1 MSRAGKT
8 LALMVIS
15 TMVSVLPS
23 AAFNLYVLPEPFAD
37 EGSVLMFGD
46 GDPVATSVD
55 EWRSAHSLAL
65 DPYQDLPSVRT
76 LFREADEAFEET
88 RTLEGTSLA
97 QASTTEQNG
106 GTLAKPAFDNS
117 RPAAASLAVTA
128 VPEPPAL
135 NFILL
140 ASVLAV
146 LRRARRGP
154 GV

>member
-1 MSRAGKT
+1 MSRACKT
-8 LALMVIS
+8 LALMVIA
-15 TMVSVLPS
+15 TVVGALPS

-88 RTLEGTSLA
+88 HALEGTSLA
-97 QASTTEQNG
+97 RASTTEQNNS
-106 GTLAKPAFDNS
+106 TPAPDNP
-117 RPAAASLAVTA
+117 RPAAAALVVTA
-128 VPEPPAL
+128 VPEPSAL

-140 ASVLAV
+140 ASAWAV
-146 LRRARRGP
+146 LRRARSRAP
-154 GV
+154 GM